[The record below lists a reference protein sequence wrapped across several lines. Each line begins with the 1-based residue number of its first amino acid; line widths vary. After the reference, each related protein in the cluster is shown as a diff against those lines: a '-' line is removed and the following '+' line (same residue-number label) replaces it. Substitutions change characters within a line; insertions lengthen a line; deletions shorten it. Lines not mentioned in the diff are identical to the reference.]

1 MQKIVV
7 LNPKGGSGKTTIATN
22 LASYFAVEKLR
33 PTLMDM
39 DAQGSSTHWLSKR
52 TQEQA
57 LIHGIAAYERNTGLT
72 RSFATRLP
80 LDTQRLV
87 VDTPAAVEPQK
98 LPDITRNATAV
109 LVPVLPSDIDIHAAA
124 KCISNLLLIAKLRR
138 DEQRI
143 AVIAN
148 RVKKQTLIYK
158 SLMKFLENLQIPVI
172 ATLRDSQAYIRS
184 AEIGLGVFEMK
195 PNSVREDLEQ
205 WLPLVG
211 WLAQRKPLH
220 IEPGTPAI
228 TSALTSSPMTAT
240 TSLESIMPPVAASK
254 PSLAQTPQV
263 TAATPTLARA
273 LAAAPAPVRPKPAL
287 PVSPSTPQP
296 QLSPAAVVNAIA
308 SPASAL
314 APRVGS
320 KSDKIERSES
330 LLPSLLRRVF
340 R

>member
-22 LASYFAVEKLR
+22 LASYYAVEKLR

-39 DAQGSSTHWLSKR
+39 DAQGSSTHWLGKR
-52 TQEQA
+52 TQEQP

-138 DEQRI
+138 DEHRI

-205 WLPLVG
+205 WLPLIG

-228 TSALTSSPMTAT
+228 TSAPTTAPKVAT
-240 TSLESIMPPVAASK
+240 VTLESVAPSPPPAASK
-254 PSLAQTPQV
+254 PSVFTPP
-263 TAATPTLARA
+263 TAATT
-273 LAAAPAPVRPKPAL
+273 
-287 PVSPSTPQP
+287 P
-296 QLSPAAVVNAIA
+296 QLSPRAVMNAVVT
-308 SPASAL
+308 PDSAL
-314 APRVGS
+314 TS
-320 KSDKIERSES
+320 KGAGNANKIERSES

-340 R
+340 G

>member
-22 LASYFAVEKLR
+22 LASYFAVEGLR

-52 TQEQA
+52 TKEQP
-57 LIHGIAAYERNTGLT
+57 LIHGIAGFERNTGVT
-72 RSFATRLP
+72 RSFATRLS

-87 VDTPAAVEPQK
+87 VDTPAAVEPEK
-98 LPDITRNATAV
+98 LPDLTRNATAV

-124 KCISNLLLIAKLRR
+124 KCISNLLLIAKIRR
-138 DEQRI
+138 EEQRI

-172 ATLRDSQAYIRS
+172 ATLRDSQVYIRA
-184 AEIGLGVFEMK
+184 AEIGHGVFEMK

-211 WLAQRKPLH
+211 WLAQRKTLH

-228 TSALTSSPMTAT
+228 TSALTSAPKVAT
-240 TSLESIMPPVAASK
+240 TTLDSIIPPAPAAAK
-254 PSLAQTPQV
+254 PSV
-263 TAATPTLARA
+263 F
-273 LAAAPAPVRPKPAL
+273 APPKPADIPRL
-287 PVSPSTPQP
+287 NPE
-296 QLSPAAVVNAIA
+296 AVMNAVA

-314 APRVGS
+314 SSRAGGS
-320 KSDKIERSES
+320 SKKLERSGS
-330 LLPSLLRRVF
+330 LLPALLRRVF
-340 R
+340 G

>member
-22 LASYFAVEKLR
+22 LASYFAVEGLR

-52 TQEQA
+52 SKDQP
-57 LIHGIAAYERNTGLT
+57 LIHGIAGYERNTGLT

-87 VDTPAAVEPQK
+87 VDTPAAVEAQR
-98 LPDITRNATAV
+98 LPDLTRNATAV

-124 KCISNLLLIAKLRR
+124 KCISNLLLIAKVRR
-138 DEQRI
+138 DEHRI

-158 SLMKFLENLQIPVI
+158 SLMKFLEKMQIPVVT
-172 ATLRDSQAYIRS
+172 TLRDSQVYIRS
-184 AEIGLGVFEMK
+184 AESGCGVFEMK
-195 PNSVREDLEQ
+195 PNLVREDLEH

-228 TSALTSSPMTAT
+228 TSAPTTAPKVAT
-240 TSLESIMPPVAASK
+240 VTLESVAPTIPVARPSALQPVAA
-254 PSLAQTPQV
+254 LAPAIVQAPT
-263 TAATPTLARA
+263 TGATPPRLN
-273 LAAAPAPVRPKPAL
+273 PD
-287 PVSPSTPQP
+287 
-296 QLSPAAVVNAIA
+296 AVVNSLA

-314 APRVGS
+314 SNRTGGS
-320 KSDKIERSES
+320 GKIERAES

-340 R
+340 G

>member
-22 LASYFAVEKLR
+22 LASYYAVEGLR

-52 TQEQA
+52 SKDQP
-57 LIHGIAAYERNTGLT
+57 LIHGIAGYERNTGLT

-98 LPDITRNATAV
+98 LPDLTRNATAV

-124 KCISNLLLIAKLRR
+124 KCISNLLLIAKVRR
-138 DEQRI
+138 DEHRI

-158 SLMKFLENLQIPVI
+158 SLMKFLEKMQIPVVT
-172 ATLRDSQAYIRS
+172 TLRDSQAYIRS
-184 AEIGLGVFEMK
+184 AETGLGVFEMK
-195 PNSVREDLEQ
+195 PNTVREDLEQ

-220 IEPGTPAI
+220 VEPGTPAI
-228 TSALTSSPMTAT
+228 TSALTSAPKVAT
-240 TSLESIMPPVAASK
+240 TTLESLAPPVAVAK
-254 PSLAQTPQV
+254 PS
-263 TAATPTLARA
+263 A
-273 LAAAPAPVRPKPAL
+273 LQPVAAPMAPAVKAPVADSAPARL
-287 PVSPSTPQP
+287 NPD
-296 QLSPAAVVNAIA
+296 AVVNSLA

-314 APRVGS
+314 SNRGGGS
-320 KSDKIERSES
+320 NKIERSES

-340 R
+340 G

>member
-22 LASYFAVEKLR
+22 LASYFAVENLR

-57 LIHGIAAYERNTGLT
+57 LISGIAAYERNTGLT

-138 DEQRI
+138 EDQRI

-184 AEIGLGVFEMK
+184 AETGYGVFEMK
-195 PNSVREDLEQ
+195 PTSVREDLEQ

-228 TSALTSSPMTAT
+228 TSALTSAPKVAT
-240 TSLESIMPPVAASK
+240 VTLGSLAPPPAPAAPK
-254 PSLAQTPQV
+254 PSVFTPP
-263 TAATPTLARA
+263 AAGA
-273 LAAAPAPVRPKPAL
+273 
-287 PVSPSTPQP
+287 P
-296 QLSPAAVVNAIA
+296 QLNPRAVMNAVVTP
-308 SPASAL
+308 SSAL
-314 APRVGS
+314 TAKASGGAN
-320 KSDKIERSES
+320 KIERAES

-340 R
+340 G

>member
-52 TQEQA
+52 TQEQP

-172 ATLRDSQAYIRS
+172 ATLRDAQVYIRS
-184 AEIGLGVFEMK
+184 AETGLGLFEMK
-195 PNSVREDLEQ
+195 PHGVREDLEQ

-211 WLAQRKPLH
+211 WLAQRKPLP

-228 TSALTSSPMTAT
+228 TSTLASAPKTAT
-240 TSLESIMPPVAASK
+240 TSLDSIVAPAAQEARIPSAPERTVPAAPSAKPV
-254 PSLAQTPQV
+254 LAQ
-263 TAATPTLARA
+263 A
-273 LAAAPAPVRPKPAL
+273 LAAQPKPAAQA
-287 PVSPSTPQP
+287 STPP
-296 QLSPAAVVNAIA
+296 PVSPAAVMNAIA
-308 SPASAL
+308 SSASAL
-314 APRVGS
+314 TPRASGA
-320 KSDKIERSES
+320 KKIERSES

-340 R
+340 G

>member
-22 LASYFAVEKLR
+22 LASYFAVENLR

-52 TQEQA
+52 TQEQP
-57 LIHGIAAYERNTGLT
+57 LIHGIAAYERNTGMT

-184 AEIGLGVFEMK
+184 AETGLGVFEMK
-195 PNSVREDLEQ
+195 PHGVREDLEQ

-211 WLAQRKPLH
+211 WLAQRKPLP
-220 IEPGTPAI
+220 IEPGAPAI
-228 TSALTSSPMTAT
+228 TSALTSAPKTAT
-240 TSLESIMPPVAASK
+240 TSLESIMPVTPPAKPV
-254 PSLAQTPQV
+254 LAQ
-263 TAATPTLARA
+263 A
-273 LAAAPAPVRPKPAL
+273 LAAPPARPKAAAEP
-287 PVSPSTPQP
+287 SPPP
-296 QLSPAAVVNAIA
+296 ELSPAAVTNALA

-314 APRVGS
+314 TPRGAGGA
-320 KSDKIERSES
+320 KKIERSES

-340 R
+340 G

>member
-22 LASYFAVEKLR
+22 LASYYAVEGLR

-52 TQEQA
+52 TKDQP
-57 LIHGIAAYERNTGLT
+57 LIHGIAGYERNTGLT

-98 LPDITRNATAV
+98 LADLTRNATAI

-124 KCISNLLLIAKLRR
+124 KCISNLLLIAKVRR
-138 DEQRI
+138 DEHRI

-158 SLMKFLENLQIPVI
+158 SLMKFLEKMQIPVVT
-172 ATLRDSQAYIRS
+172 TLRDSQVYIRS
-184 AEIGLGVFEMK
+184 AETGCGVFEMK
-195 PNSVREDLEQ
+195 PSTVREDLEQ

-211 WLAQRKPLH
+211 WLAQRKVLH
-220 IEPGTPAI
+220 VEPGTPAI
-228 TSALTSSPMTAT
+228 TSALTSAPKVATAT
-240 TSLESIMPPVAASK
+240 LESILPPPAPVSKPAALQPVAAPVPPIVK
-254 PSLAQTPQV
+254 
-263 TAATPTLARA
+263 
-273 LAAAPAPVRPKPAL
+273 APAGASIPPRLNPD
-287 PVSPSTPQP
+287 
-296 QLSPAAVVNAIA
+296 AVVNALA

-314 APRVGS
+314 NNRAPSSG
-320 KSDKIERSES
+320 KLERSES

-340 R
+340 G

>member
-52 TQEQA
+52 SKDQPV
-57 LIHGIAAYERNTGLT
+57 IHGLAAFERNTGLT

-98 LPDITRNATAV
+98 LPDLTRNATAV

-124 KCISNLLLIAKLRR
+124 KCISNLLLIAKVRR
-138 DEQRI
+138 DEHRI

-148 RVKKQTLIYK
+148 RVKKHTLIYK
-158 SLMKFLENLQIPVI
+158 SLMKFLEKMQIPVVT
-172 ATLRDSQAYIRS
+172 TLRDSQAYIRS
-184 AEIGLGVFEMK
+184 AETGLGVFEMK
-195 PNSVREDLEQ
+195 PNTVREDLEQ

-211 WLAQRKPLH
+211 WLQQRKTLH
-220 IEPGTPAI
+220 VEPGTPAI
-228 TSALTSSPMTAT
+228 TSALTSAPKVAT
-240 TSLESIMPPVAASK
+240 TSLESILPPAPAPRSSALQPVAAPMPAIVK
-254 PSLAQTPQV
+254 A
-263 TAATPTLARA
+263 AATA
-273 LAAAPAPVRPKPAL
+273 
-287 PVSPSTPQP
+287 STPP
-296 QLSPAAVVNAIA
+296 RLNPDAVVNALA

-314 APRVGS
+314 SNRAASSG
-320 KSDKIERSES
+320 KLERSES
-330 LLPSLLRRVF
+330 LLPALLRRVF
-340 R
+340 G

>member
-52 TQEQA
+52 AQEQP
-57 LIHGIAAYERNTGLT
+57 LISGIAAYERNTGLT

-138 DEQRI
+138 EDQRI

-184 AEIGLGVFEMK
+184 AETGYGVFEMK
-195 PNSVREDLEQ
+195 PTSVREDLEQ

-228 TSALTSSPMTAT
+228 TSALTSAPMTAT
-240 TSLESIMPPVAASK
+240 TSLESIVPPVAASK
-254 PSLAQTPQV
+254 TSPFAPPVQ
-263 TAATPTLARA
+263 AAKPTLAQA
-273 LAAAPAPVRPKPAL
+273 LAAAPAPVRPKPVVETSVA
-287 PVSPSTPQP
+287 SQ
-296 QLSPAAVVNAIA
+296 QKLSPDAVVNAIA

-340 R
+340 G